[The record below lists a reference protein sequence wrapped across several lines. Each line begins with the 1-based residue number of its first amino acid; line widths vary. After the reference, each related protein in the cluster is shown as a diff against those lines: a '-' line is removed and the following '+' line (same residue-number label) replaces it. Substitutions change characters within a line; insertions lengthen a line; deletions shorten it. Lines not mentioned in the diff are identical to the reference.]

1 MDWEL
6 PRELLRAIPDG
17 ALRLD
22 GKESFLTGV
31 SSLWEQA
38 QAMGESVVREALGG
52 MTEILLL
59 LILAGI
65 AEAMLSGTQE
75 KNKGY
80 VTLAA
85 GTAILLS
92 AVGDVDHLMGLGEQ
106 TIYDL
111 ERFSKVLLPVMAAAT
126 ASMGYAG
133 AAAVRQVST
142 VLVGDLLLSLIRG
155 LLLPLIWLQLS
166 ALGAGCL
173 LGEGRLKAIANAVRK
188 GIVWLLGS
196 CLTAFTLYLTV
207 TGAVVGSV
215 DAAALRTAKRA
226 VAGAVP
232 VVGGVLSAVTETV
245 LAGAGM
251 LRNSIGIFG
260 ILGVFAVCLL
270 PFLRLGVQYLLFKL
284 TAFLATAIASQPL
297 ADLLD
302 GIGSVFGLVLGAV
315 GSCAAVLL
323 VSLLASLLAVTP

>member
-1 MDWEL
+1 MEWEL
-6 PRELLRAIPDG
+6 PKELLRAVPDG

-22 GKESFLTGV
+22 GNEGFLSGV
-31 SSLWEQA
+31 SHLWEQA
-38 QAMGESVVREALGG
+38 QVLLEGIVKEALGG

-65 AEAMLSGTQE
+65 AETVLTGMQE
-75 KNKGY
+75 KSKGY

-85 GTAILLS
+85 GVAILLS
-92 AVGDVDHLMGLGEQ
+92 SVGDVDHMMGLGEQ
-106 TIYDL
+106 TVNDL
-111 ERFSKVLLPVMAAAT
+111 EQFSKVLLPAMAAAT

-133 AAAVRQVST
+133 AAAARQVST
-142 VLVGDLLLSLIRG
+142 VLVCDLLLSVIRH

-173 LGEGRLKAIANAVRK
+173 LGDGRLKAISNAIKK
-188 GIVWLLGS
+188 GIIWLLGG
-196 CLTAFTLYLTV
+196 CLSVFTLYLSLAGT
-207 TGAVVGSV
+207 AAGSI
-215 DAAALRTAKRA
+215 DAATLRTAKRA

-232 VVGGVLSAVTETV
+232 IVGGVLSAVTETV
-245 LAGAGM
+245 LAGAGI
-251 LRNSIGIFG
+251 LKNSIGLFG
-260 ILGVFAVCLL
+260 ILTVFSVCLI

-284 TAFLATAIASQPL
+284 TAFLSSAIASQPL
-297 ADLLD
+297 VDLLD
-302 GIGSVFGLVLGAV
+302 GIGGVFGLVLGAT